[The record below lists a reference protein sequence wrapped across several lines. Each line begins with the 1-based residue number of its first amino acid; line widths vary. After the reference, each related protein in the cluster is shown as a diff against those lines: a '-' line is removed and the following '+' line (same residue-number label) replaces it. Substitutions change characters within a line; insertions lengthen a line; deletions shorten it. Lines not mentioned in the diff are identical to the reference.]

1 MGYINFDKSQLIN
14 LEYSLKKE
22 ILRSNRAGSY
32 SCTTIVGCNTR
43 KYHGLLVAPMEHLD
57 EDKHVLLSSLDVSVT
72 QGDTEFNLGIHK
84 YEGDNFTP
92 KGHKYVRDFD
102 INGIPKVV
110 YRVGSLLLERESVLV
125 EKEERILIKFT
136 LKDSSS
142 SVTMKFRPFLAF
154 RNMHSLSKSNLF
166 VNTKFRPCANGIRSK
181 LYDGYPYLYMQFS
194 KQSEFV
200 PVPDWYYNIEYPRE
214 QERGYEYKED
224 LFVPGYFELNMRK
237 GESVVFSAGTKE
249 TTPTSLKRKF
259 TSEVNK
265 RSVREDL
272 ISFMKNSAEQFIVKK
287 ERATEIIAGYP
298 WYGSLRRDTFIALPG
313 LTLAQDDT
321 STFGHVMD
329 TMIKK
334 LKDCVFISGIK
345 DPGTTFT
352 SADGPLWLI
361 WSLQQY
367 YKKVGTGPEVWKKY
381 GKSIKNILQCY
392 QQSKLEGKVLM
403 DESGLVKIAE
413 SGLPMTWMD
422 AVVEGK
428 SVVKRMGYVV
438 EINALWYNAIRF
450 ALQLAGG
457 SNDSR
462 FIKAW
467 KDLPEKIETSFNSTF
482 WSEEKGYLAD
492 HVNGNFIDWSVRA
505 NMVIAVSMPYCPVSD
520 EIKKHVLDIAKNEL
534 LTPRGLRT
542 LSPKNPNYQG
552 RYAGNQIQR
561 DLAYHQGSAFPWLFQ
576 HFAEAWL
583 SIYKKS
589 GYTYIHELTKG
600 FENDLNQNGVGTLSE
615 VYDGDPPFEGKGAV
629 SSAGSV
635 AAILRVLKMLQDV
648 QQ

>member
-57 EDKHVLLSSLDVSVT
+57 EDKHVLLSSLDITVK

-102 INGIPKVV
+102 INGIPKIV
-110 YRVGSLLLERESVLV
+110 YRVGSLLLEKESVLV

-136 LKDSSS
+136 VKETAS
-142 SVTMKFRPFLAF
+142 SVAMKFRPFLAF
-154 RNMHSLSKSNLF
+154 RNMHALSRSNMF
-166 VNTKFRPCANGIRSK
+166 VNTKFRQCANGIRSK

-200 PVPDWYYNIEYPRE
+200 AVPDWYYNIEYPRE

-224 LFVPGYFELNMRK
+224 LFVPGYFELKMRK
-237 GESVVFSAGTKE
+237 GESVIFSAGTKE
-249 TTPTSLKRKF
+249 TTPASLKRKF
-259 TSEVNK
+259 SSEVNK
-265 RSVREDL
+265 RLVREDL
-272 ISFMKNSAEQFIVKK
+272 KSFIKNSAEQFIVKK
-287 ERATEIIAGYP
+287 ERATEVIAGYP

-321 STFGHVMD
+321 STFIHAMD

-334 LKDCVFISGIK
+334 LKNCVFISGIK

-367 YKKVGTGPEVWKKY
+367 YKKVESAPEVWKKY
-381 GKSIKNILQCY
+381 GKTIKNILQCY
-392 QQSKLEGKVLM
+392 QQSKLEGKVFM
-403 DESGLVKIAE
+403 DESGLVKIVE
-413 SGLPMTWMD
+413 SGLPLTWMD

-428 SVVKRMGYVV
+428 PVVKRMGYIV

-450 ALQLAGG
+450 ALELATE
-457 SNDSR
+457 SNDSK

-467 KDLPEKIETSFNSTF
+467 KELPEKIETSFVNTF
-482 WSEEKGYLAD
+482 WSQEKGYLAD
-492 HVNGNFIDWSVRA
+492 HVIGDYVDWSVRA
-505 NMVIAVSMPYCPVSD
+505 NKVIAVSMQYCPVSD
-520 EIKKHVLDIAKNEL
+520 EIKKQVLDIAKNEL

-542 LSPKNPNYQG
+542 LSPNNPNYLG

-576 HFAEAWL
+576 HFAEAWI

-589 GYTYIHELTKG
+589 GYSYINELTKD
-600 FENDLNQNGVGTLSE
+600 FENDLNQNGIGTLSE
-615 VYDGDPPFEGKGAV
+615 VYDGDPPFEGKGAI

-635 AAILRVLKMLQDV
+635 AAVLRVLKLLQDV